1 MSLLRRISNLLS
13 RVRIDREIAAE
24 LRADIDLRIV
34 VMVMRETLALVG
46 CGLGIGVPA
55 AFFASRMLS
64 SQLFGLKPGDPVTI
78 LTACATMAIVTL
90 LASYLPARRAAS
102 VNPIQALRSEKPAL
116 HCESIR
122 LHHTGVTGYYAAS

>member
-24 LRADIDLRIV
+24 LRAHIDLRIA
-34 VMVMRETLALVG
+34 VMVMCETLALVG

-78 LTACATMAIVTL
+78 LTACTTMAIVTL
-90 LASYLPARRAAS
+90 LASCLPARRAAS
-102 VNPIQALRSEKPAL
+102 VNPIQALRSE
-116 HCESIR
+116 
-122 LHHTGVTGYYAAS
+122 